1 MRESEEILRRIDAK
15 QTGYESNSG
24 RYAAFYIAQYYDR
37 IENRPEAKKYYLKTL
52 SYGEESES
60 QESGY
65 YLHSLVELGKIAL
78 VEKNKALAKEYFKK
92 VKKYAKRKHPAHQA
106 ARDFIKKNKL

>member
-1 MRESEEILRRIDAK
+1 MK
-15 QTGYESNSG
+15 
-24 RYAAFYIAQYYDR
+24 
-37 IENRPEAKKYYLKTL
+37 AKKYYLKTL